1 MYGQNIAAL
10 RMQKGISQRQLAV
23 ELNISSGALGM
34 YETEKRE
41 PDIKTMKKIADFFNV
56 DISYIVTGK
65 LAADNDPFLERIR
78 SLSKESREE
87 LERFTAL
94 LELKER
100 HEAENESTEKYS
112 SSQSH

>member
-10 RMQKGISQRQLAV
+10 RNQKGISQRQLAA
-23 ELNISSGALGM
+23 ELKISSGALGM

-41 PDIKTMKKIADFFNV
+41 PDIKSMQKIADFFGV
-56 DISYIVTGK
+56 DITYIITGK
-65 LAADNDPFLERIR
+65 LAADNDPLLERVR

-87 LERFTAL
+87 IEKFTSL

-100 HEAENESTEKYS
+100 TEAEKRRLAI
-112 SSQSH
+112 